1 MADTWL
7 RLAAFACNLCGMA
20 WLALALPAHWQ
31 QVRPSARQPANTA
44 RALRSL
50 GASALAASFALAL
63 LADHASIA
71 PLVWVMMLTAAALL
85 VALTLASRPAWLA
98 WLVVFVRA

>member
-7 RLAAFACNLCGMA
+7 RLAAFACSVCGMA

-31 QVRPSARQPANTA
+31 QVRRSTRQPANAA
-44 RALRSL
+44 RTLRAL
-50 GASALAASFALAL
+50 GASALAAALALAL

-71 PLVWVMMLTAAALL
+71 PLVWIMMLTAAGLL
-85 VALTLASRPAWLA
+85 VALTLSSRPAWLA
-98 WLVVFVRA
+98 WLVAFLRA